1 MSTLRGV
8 GGRLALALI
17 VVVAGVLGIV
27 YLIVVPSYQRSLE
40 NSELRSLQTA
50 IRTIAIPNYPAGQE
64 FAKQAYADKW
74 APAVNARIVVYDV
87 QNNVPLNLQPVADSA
102 DEADSS
108 DMENDRVATQAVDR
122 KTLARGT
129 VERSGQQFA
138 EAAYPING
146 SVVLLSAPLHD
157 QLRTVAVVRRRVL
170 IAGGVAFGFALLIG
184 YAGAARLASR
194 IRRLEGAAEQIAA
207 GNFAEPVVDASTDEL
222 GQLARAFER
231 MRLQLL
237 QLDRARGEFIANASH
252 ELRTPLFSLGAF
264 LELLDDD
271 TLDDATR
278 EEFLDQMRGQVGRL
292 GRLATDLLDLSRLDA
307 GRLAVGREQ
316 VDLTELGADFVREL
330 EPRAAALGQTLDS
343 VAGAPVLAQG
353 DAARIAQIGRILVE
367 NALLHTPKG
376 STVRVS
382 TGRDGG
388 RAMLVVADNGPGIPP
403 EARQQVFERFYRLD
417 GARASGSGLG
427 LAIARELAGLM
438 GAARARRAGGVDV
451 LHARS
456 ERRGARTRARTLG
469 GLTPSAFRRENG
481 GGTVVLGAPG
491 TARRRLVDC
500 RSRRCRAGA
509 RRGQGRRLAAWR
521 LRHDYRRTGV
531 DGRAGGRPGRR
542 RQAAGRQRLRP
553 GADLPSALGRRG
565 HDLQHVSGLR
575 LDRRERRAG
584 LGVRGRE

>member
-27 YLIVVPSYQRSLE
+27 YLIVVPSYQRSLQ
-40 NSELRSLQTA
+40 NSELRSLQSA
-50 IRTIAIPNYPAGQE
+50 IRTIAIPNYPASQLE
-64 FAKQAYADKW
+64 YAKQAYADKW

-87 QNNVPLNLQPVADSA
+87 QNDVPLNLQPVADSA

-108 DMENDRVATQAVDR
+108 DMANDPIATQAVDR
-122 KTLARGT
+122 KTLAHGT
-129 VERSGQQFA
+129 IQRNGQQYA

-194 IRRLEGAAEQIAA
+194 IRRLEAAAEQIAA

-264 LELLDDD
+264 LELLDDE
-271 TLDDATR
+271 TLDEATR

-330 EPRAAALGQTLDS
+330 EPRAVALGQTLES
-343 VAGAPVLAQG
+343 GGGVPVLAQG
-353 DAARIAQIGRILVE
+353 DAARIVQIGRILVE
-367 NALLHTPKG
+367 NALLHTPRG

-388 RAMLVVADNGPGIPP
+388 RAMLIVADNGPGIPP

-438 GAARARRAGGVDV
+438 GGRLELDAQEGWTFFTLV
-451 LHARS
+451 LSAEAPDRELAHS
-456 ERRGARTRARTLG
+456 GA
-469 GLTPSAFRRENG
+469 
-481 GGTVVLGAPG
+481 
-491 TARRRLVDC
+491 
-500 RSRRCRAGA
+500 
-509 RRGQGRRLAAWR
+509 
-521 LRHDYRRTGV
+521 
-531 DGRAGGRPGRR
+531 
-542 RQAAGRQRLRP
+542 
-553 GADLPSALGRRG
+553 
-565 HDLQHVSGLR
+565 
-575 LDRRERRAG
+575 
-584 LGVRGRE
+584 